1 MLGIKAYILR
11 SLPQRYLAA
20 RSSFSTVISSILD
33 TFDFDVPFW
42 NLNQRQSSGICL
54 LTLLFSVVSGL
65 RVPVEDTDS
74 PQAGTV
80 HSIGQIASKKAFLL
94 FEYESFSSSQ
104 KHCFLTGAKR
114 KMLQ

>member
-1 MLGIKAYILR
+1 MLPFYKSLCGYFSNFDARYQSLHPAKPSAKIFGCPKFIL
-11 SLPQRYLAA
+11 Y
-20 RSSFSTVISSILD
+20 
-33 TFDFDVPFW
+33 
-42 NLNQRQSSGICL
+42 
-54 LTLLFSVVSGL
+54 LLFSVVSGL